1 MCGGQFLTTDHE
13 SLTTDMQLRSRQKL
27 ILAAVIERY
36 VAGAEPVGSS
46 ALAKDKQFAAQCG
59 QLSSATIRNELSELE
74 ELGLLRH
81 PHTSAGRIP
90 TDAGYRFYVDEMLRP
105 RPLPP
110 AERARLDAWISAP
123 PASLEDA
130 LREATLALARL
141 TGYPAVASLPAAK
154 RDTMRQ
160 VQINPVPASR
170 SGGARLILVLV
181 TGAGR
186 IDHRLFEV
194 ENDVPVNRLNTV
206 VNFLN
211 EQLSGRSLGV
221 VRALQFE
228 TVSKGLHDAETLNLA
243 RRAWDLV
250 RQSVADAADEKIVVQ
265 GLITLLN
272 EPEFS
277 EINHARAAMQLFDDQ
292 ETMSDL
298 LRMSLPTDGI
308 ARPTTGTV
316 VIGQELPYANHP
328 AIERFS
334 LVGVAYGAGG
344 EILGTVGVMGPTRMK
359 YADTVAIMPALAARL
374 RLCLETL

>member
-1 MCGGQFLTTDHE
+1 ME
-13 SLTTDMQLRSRQKL
+13 LRSRQKL

-36 VAGAEPVGSS
+36 VADAEPVGSS
-46 ALAKDKQFAAQCG
+46 ALAKDAKFAAQVG
-59 QLSSATIRNELSELE
+59 PLSSATIRNELAELE

-81 PHTSAGRIP
+81 PHTSAGRVP
-90 TDAGYRFYVDEMLRP
+90 TDAGYRIYVDEMLRP

-110 AERARLDAWISAP
+110 AERAQLDAWISSS

-141 TGYPAVASLPAAK
+141 TGYPAVASLPAAR

-160 VQINPVPASR
+160 VQINPLPS
-170 SGGARLILVLV
+170 SPGGTRRLILVLV
-181 TGAGR
+181 TSAGR
-186 IDHRLFEV
+186 VEHRLFEV
-194 ENDVPVNRLNTV
+194 ESNVPMSRLNTV

-211 EQLSGRSLGV
+211 EQLGGRSLGA
-221 VRALQFE
+221 VRTLQFE
-228 TVSKGLHDAETLNLA
+228 AVSAGLHDADTLNLA
-243 RRAWDLV
+243 RRAWELV
-250 RQSVADAADEKIVVQ
+250 RQSVADVGDEKIVVQ

-277 EINHARAAMQLFDDQ
+277 DIGQARSAMQLFDNQDV
-292 ETMSDL
+292 MSDL
-298 LRMSLPTDGI
+298 LRASVPSDVFALPT
-308 ARPTTGTV
+308 TSTV
-316 VIGQELPYANHP
+316 VIGHELPYANHP

-344 EILGTVGVMGPTRMK
+344 EVLGTVGVMGPTRMK
-359 YADTVAIMPALAARL
+359 YADAVSIMPALAARL

>member
-1 MCGGQFLTTDHE
+1 ME
-13 SLTTDMQLRSRQKL
+13 LRSRQKS

-36 VAGAEPVGSS
+36 VAGAEPVSSS
-46 ALAKDKQFAAQCG
+46 ALAKDQRFAAQCG
-59 QLSSATIRNELSELE
+59 QLSSATIRNELAELE

-81 PHTSAGRIP
+81 PHTSAGRVP
-90 TDAGYRFYVDEMLRP
+90 TDAGYRLYVDEMLRP

-110 AERARLDAWISAP
+110 AERAQLEAWISAP

-130 LREATLALARL
+130 LQEATSALARL
-141 TGYPAVASLPAAK
+141 TGYPAIASLPAAR

-160 VQINPVPASR
+160 VQINPVPPR
-170 SGGARLILVLV
+170 RLILVLV

-186 IDHRLFEV
+186 IDHRMFEV
-194 ENDVPVNRLNTV
+194 ESDVPVRRLTTV

-211 EQLSGRSLGV
+211 EQLGGHSLGAI
-221 VRALQFE
+221 RALQFE
-228 TVSKGLHDAETLNLA
+228 AVSAGLHDAETLNLA
-243 RRAWDLV
+243 RRAWELV
-250 RQSVADAADEKIVVQ
+250 RQSVADAGDEKIVVQ

-277 EINHARAAMQLFDDQ
+277 EIGQARSAMQLFDDQ
-292 ETMSDL
+292 EMMSDL
-298 LRMSLPTDGI
+298 LRASVPAGSM
-308 ARPTTGTV
+308 AMPTTGTV

-344 EILGTVGVMGPTRMK
+344 EVLGAVGVMGPTRMK
-359 YADTVAIMPALAARL
+359 YADTVSIMPALAARL